1 MAGLVCCFI
10 FELQVK
16 CTLTSLF
23 VMMWLELTLR
33 FNKLSREVSDAP
45 FLVSKPKYALSIP
58 FPPRLIFTLI
68 CKNQCDD
75 SQKSK
80 QPAPDHP
87 GGQGGTELSW
97 SRHHYRHQK
106 RCVQNLKS
114 NHWLLQWS
122 IYLFVCSIRL
132 RGKWTWFASS
142 KISDS
147 SPQHPV
153 VCSNVKIWYDKRNTK
168 KTLLKH
174 LGQMFWF
181 NNWWYRI

>member
-1 MAGLVCCFI
+1 MIAGLVCCFI
-10 FELQVK
+10 FEVQVK

-80 QPAPDHP
+80 DPAPDHP

-122 IYLFVCSIRL
+122 IYLYKGKINMVCFFKDLLTCHPSTLLFVQMI
-132 RGKWTWFASS
+132 K
-142 KISDS
+142 KIG
-147 SPQHPV
+147 
-153 VCSNVKIWYDKRNTK
+153 YEKRKAK
-168 KTLLKH
+168 KTYFKTS
-174 LGQMFWF
+174 
-181 NNWWYRI
+181 